1 MENVAAR
8 QNTEAVKR
16 MKEIGIASHISQ
28 VFEENGIVSL
38 SEDGEFLHRLD
49 EDEQK
54 MVDNFEKEYQCL
66 VYHVLKSTGNLGFVY
81 TFLIVTRD
89 PNEWELQLAPYDY
102 NGETAMRVLVY
113 VINDAW
119 KCREFGDV
127 VISVDTEGCVRQL
140 I

>member
-1 MENVAAR
+1 MENVMPE
-8 QNTEAVKR
+8 QKTEAVKR
-16 MKEIGIASHISQ
+16 MHEIGIASHIIQ
-28 VFEENGIVSL
+28 VFEESGIVSL

-81 TFLIVTRD
+81 TFLIVTRNSND
-89 PNEWELQLAPYDY
+89 WRQQLAPHAC
-102 NGETAMRVLVY
+102 NGETATRAFAY

-127 VISVDTEGCVRQL
+127 VINVDAEGCVGQIL
-140 I
+140 

>member
-1 MENVAAR
+1 MENVMPE
-8 QNTEAVKR
+8 QKTEAVKR
-16 MKEIGIASHISQ
+16 MHEIGIASHIIQ

-81 TFLIVTRD
+81 TFLIVTRNSND
-89 PNEWELQLAPYDY
+89 WELQLAPHVC
-102 NGETAMRVLVY
+102 NGETATQALAY
-113 VINDAW
+113 VINNAW

-127 VISVDTEGCVRQL
+127 VINVDAEGCVGQIL
-140 I
+140 

>member
-1 MENVAAR
+1 MENVVAEQKA
-8 QNTEAVKR
+8 EAIKR
-16 MKEIGIASHISQ
+16 MHEIGIAFHIIQ

-81 TFLIVTRD
+81 TFLIVTRN
-89 PNEWELQLAPYDY
+89 PNDWELQLAPYVY
-102 NGETAMRVLVY
+102 NGETATRALAY

-119 KCREFGDV
+119 RCREFGDV
-127 VISVDTEGCVRQL
+127 VIKVDAEGCVERIL
-140 I
+140 

>member
-1 MENVAAR
+1 MENVATEQKA
-8 QNTEAVKR
+8 EAVKR
-16 MKEIGIASHISQ
+16 MKEIGIASHIIQ

-54 MVDNFEKEYQCL
+54 AVDDFEKEYQGL
-66 VYHVLKSTGNLGFVY
+66 VYHVLKSSGNLGFVY
-81 TFLIVTRD
+81 TFLIVTRN

-102 NGETAMRVLVY
+102 NGETATRVFAY

-119 KCREFGDV
+119 GCREFGDV
-127 VISVDTEGCVRQL
+127 VIKVDEESCARQM